1 MLVGES
7 QYSTISEKKKK
18 RMLGEFEMLKRS
30 FDGEGQRDYSDD
42 LQGVEDNPKSD
53 IDDGTILLGS

>member
-7 QYSTISEKKKK
+7 EYSKMSEKKKK

-30 FDGEGQRDYSDD
+30 FDGEGQSDYSVD
-42 LQGVEDNPKSD
+42 LQGVEDNPKSG

>member
-1 MLVGES
+1 VLVGES

-30 FDGEGQRDYSDD
+30 FDGEGQRDYSVD
-42 LQGVEDNPKSD
+42 LQGVEDNPKSG

>member
-1 MLVGES
+1 VLVGES
-7 QYSTISEKKKK
+7 EYSKMSEKKKK

-30 FDGEGQRDYSDD
+30 FDGEGQSDYSVD
-42 LQGVEDNPKSD
+42 LQGVEDNPKSG